1 MDREISRNIPVEK
14 SVLQIH
20 PVAFDKLSFE
30 RIGNRTEDSKI
41 HLEINQRI
49 KKHDEAHYTTTILVK
64 ATKEKEFIAT
74 VQISGECTVNEKDP
88 NKERLVK
95 ENAFFILFP
104 YVRSELT
111 LLTAQP
117 ETDPIVFPVMNIQAM
132 MERAEQTEQ
141 DKDDD
146 KELNKSSG
154 K

>member
-1 MDREISRNIPVEK
+1 MEQNINRDLPVVQ
-14 SVLQIH
+14 SVLQIR
-20 PVAFDKLSFE
+20 PVMFDKLSFE
-30 RIGNRTEDSKI
+30 RIGNKAADSKI
-41 HLEINQRI
+41 HLEINQKI
-49 KKHDEAHYTTTILVK
+49 KKNDESHYTTTILVK
-64 ATKEKEFIAT
+64 AIKEKEFVAT
-74 VQISGECTVNEKDP
+74 VQISGECTVNENDP
-88 NKERLVK
+88 NKDKLVK
-95 ENAFFILFP
+95 ENAFAILFP

>member
-1 MDREISRNIPVEK
+1 MNKEISRNIPAEK

-20 PVAFDKLSFE
+20 PVVFDKLSFD

-49 KKHDEAHYTTTILVK
+49 KKHDESHYTTTIFVK

-74 VQISGECTVNEKDP
+74 VQISGECTVNEDDP
-88 NKERLVK
+88 NKESLVK
-95 ENAFFILFP
+95 ENAFAILFP

-117 ETDPIVFPVMNIQAM
+117 ETDPVVFPVMNIQAM
-132 MERAEQTEQ
+132 MERAGQEEREKEV
-141 DKDDD
+141 DKDP
-146 KELNKSSG
+146 NKLPD
-154 K
+154 